1 MERGFPSAEGLAG
14 VTALVVLLIACLAL
28 PARGQS
34 LAVPPGDSVAAE
46 MQDFDDVPEAA
57 PRAAVTEFPLPTR
70 EPDPPKPASEPAK
83 GAVEPST
90 SK

>member
-1 MERGFPSAEGLAG
+1 MALALLLCSC
-14 VTALVVLLIACLAL
+14 LVL

-46 MQDFDDVPEAA
+46 MEDFDDVPEAA

-70 EPDPPKPASEPAK
+70 EPEPPKPASAPAK
-83 GAVEPST
+83 AGVEPST